1 MDAAILTSWST
12 ITVLAT
18 PLAVIAIVENVSK
31 IKALNPYKFPIV
43 VFVGVAFGAS
53 YSLWGELAIFK
64 NIVTFLLLALSG
76 AGLTDLS
83 KIKKTVGDTIN
94 VLDK

>member
-18 PLAVIAIVENVSK
+18 PLAVVAIVENVSK
-31 IKALNPYKFPIV
+31 IRALRPYKFPIV
-43 VFVGVAFGAS
+43 VLIGVAFGAS
-53 YSLWGELAIFK
+53 YTLWGELSIFK

-76 AGLTDLS
+76 AGLVDL
-83 KIKKTVGDTIN
+83 KTLKKTTAGTIDA
-94 VLDK
+94 LK